1 MGLVIVI
8 ILLSISAIFSGLTL
22 GFFSLNKKD
31 LERKA
36 NLGNKQA
43 QKVYNLRKNGNLL
56 LCTLLIGN
64 VAVNATLSI
73 FLGSIASGLIAGI
86 AATSLIVI
94 FGEIVPQ
101 AIFSRHALKLGAK
114 LTWLV
119 RIFIFLFYP
128 ISRPIAWALDRG
140 LGKEMPTIYS
150 KHELIKI
157 IEDHEDSEESDIDID
172 EEKIL
177 KGALSYSSKT
187 VNDIL
192 TPRTEIFALPFDQ
205 KLTKKNIEKIF
216 EKGHSRIPV
225 YKKDLD
231 NIVGILYAKDLLL
244 NNYKNK
250 SVKDIARDKVI
261 FVDIDKPLDDLL
273 NAFKTTKNHL
283 FVAVDKNGVVSG
295 IVTIEDVIEE
305 IIGSEIVD
313 EYDQHADLRKV
324 AEDKIKKKKLQK
336 I

>member
-1 MGLVIVI
+1 
-8 ILLSISAIFSGLTL
+8 
-22 GFFSLNKKD
+22 
-31 LERKA
+31 
-36 NLGNKQA
+36 
-43 QKVYNLRKNGNLL
+43 
-56 LCTLLIGN
+56 
-64 VAVNATLSI
+64 
-73 FLGSIASGLIAGI
+73 
-86 AATSLIVI
+86 
-94 FGEIVPQ
+94 
-101 AIFSRHALKLGAK
+101 
-114 LTWLV
+114 
-119 RIFIFLFYP
+119 FIFLFYP

>member
-1 MGLVIVI
+1 MDLLIIIV
-8 ILLSISAIFSGLTL
+8 LLSISAIFSGLTL
-22 GFFSLNKKD
+22 GFFSLNKENLK
-31 LERKA
+31 RKA
-36 NLGNKQA
+36 ELGDKQA
-43 QKVYNLRKNGNLL
+43 KKVYKLRKDGNLL
-56 LCTLLIGN
+56 LSTLLIGN
-64 VAVNATLSI
+64 VAVNTALSI
-73 FLGSIASGLIAGI
+73 FLGSISSGLAAGI
-86 AATSLIVI
+86 IATSLIVV
-94 FGEIVPQ
+94 FGEIAPQ
-101 AIFSRHALKLGAK
+101 AIFSRHALKFGAK
-114 LTWLV
+114 LAWLV
-119 RIFIFLFYP
+119 RIFIFIFYP
-128 ISRPIAWALDRG
+128 ISRPIAWMLDKW

-157 IEDHEDSEESDIDID
+157 IEDHEDSEESDIDVD

-192 TPRTEIFALPFDQ
+192 TPRTEIFALSFDQ
-205 KLTKKNIEKIF
+205 KLTQKNIEKICK
-216 EKGHSRIPV
+216 KGHSRIPI

-231 NIVGILYAKDLLL
+231 SIIGILYVKDLLL

-250 SVKDIARDKVI
+250 SVKDVARDKII

-273 NAFKTTKNHL
+273 NAFKATKNHL
-283 FVAVDKNGVVSG
+283 FIAVDKNGVVSG
-295 IVTIEDVIEE
+295 IVTIEDVLEE

-313 EYDQHADLRKV
+313 EYDQYIDLRKF